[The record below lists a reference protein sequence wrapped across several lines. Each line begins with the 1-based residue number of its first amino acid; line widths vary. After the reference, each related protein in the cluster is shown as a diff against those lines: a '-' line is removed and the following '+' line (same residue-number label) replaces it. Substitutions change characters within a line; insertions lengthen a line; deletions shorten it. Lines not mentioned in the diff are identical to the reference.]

1 MEFPSGPLAVPAQP
15 HKSWFARHWKSI
27 LSIGCL
33 GLILLVVA
41 FVGGIF
47 LLVETSIKSSHAYTE
62 AMTRA
67 QQSPQVLEKIGQPL
81 QPGWFIS
88 GSINTSGSSGNADFS
103 IPLSGSKG
111 KGTLY
116 VVAKKSAGLW
126 QFETLQVEVEGE
138 SQRIDL
144 LQAEQ
149 KIPVEQ

>member
-1 MEFPSGPLAVPAQP
+1 MGSPPGPMAVPTQP
-15 HKSWFARHWKSI
+15 HNSWFARHWKSI
-27 LSIGCL
+27 LSVGCL
-33 GLILLVVA
+33 GLILLVAA

-47 LLVETSIKSSHAYTE
+47 LLVESSIKNSRAYTE
-62 AMTRA
+62 AITRA
-67 QQSPQVLEKIGQPL
+67 QQSPLVLEKIGQPL
-81 QPGWFIS
+81 KAGWFVS
-88 GSINTSGSSGNADFS
+88 GSINVSGSSGNADFS

-111 KGTLY
+111 KGKLY